1 MDLKVIWWLNVESN
15 VKYQFCQPK
24 NTRTE
29 LLQAVI
35 SIHFRKYEFYLVRK
49 AAILKKMRLKKF
61 LEHARPASGE
71 FVIYACY

>member
-15 VKYQFCQPK
+15 VEYQFCQPK

-35 SIHFRKYEFYLVRK
+35 SIHLTKYEFYLRRK
-49 AAILKKMRLKKF
+49 AAILKK
-61 LEHARPASGE
+61 SD
-71 FVIYACY
+71 